1 MVGEGRVVAA
11 WPASA
16 CWPGLLLW
24 ALVLLSVWPHLCR
37 PRPVSGTTM
46 VQWPDRA
53 MARAEPGLDYQ
64 TTRFGG
70 PQPDPV
76 SRLRLP
82 SYGCGAVWPRSL
94 QLDAVCQVAAVFCPD
109 LFWAACVHE
118 IRPCNN

>member
-1 MVGEGRVVAA
+1 MRFVRL
-11 WPASA
+11 PQSSA
-16 CWPGLLLW
+16 LTFFGLL
-24 ALVLLSVWPHLCR
+24 AFMRSVHVTISP
-37 PRPVSGTTM
+37 
-46 VQWPDRA
+46 QKKKWPDRA

-82 SYGCGAVWPRSL
+82 SYGCGAVWPRGL